1 MTTIEPPKMTP
12 AREAYLERKRQ
23 KDREKSRAAYNRK
36 KERRQMQTEI
46 VANTPAKKFVRKHCT
61 WSNYQRLSYAKDPE
75 ETSTDIGGYGVVL
88 GSGNEIAGT
97 AHTGLPINAPKPAT
111 VYDGCGNDIATKWQ
125 RPITY

>member
-12 AREAYLERKRQ
+12 TRESYLERKRQ
-23 KDREKSRAAYNRK
+23 KACEKSRAAYARK
-36 KERRQMQTEI
+36 KERRQMQMQMEI
-46 VANTPAKKFVRKHCT
+46 KLPIRRFVRKHETQCAG
-61 WSNYQRLSYAKDPE
+61 SYYSKDPE

-97 AHTGLPINAPKPAT
+97 AHTGLPINAPKPAA

-125 RPITY
+125 RPIEY